1 MSLDSLSSS
10 RTYLKEM
17 EKLSESSIE
26 ETTILPT
33 EMMHHSLPEL
43 YVTLANEGIHTSDIF
58 RSIKL
63 PQS

>member
-10 RTYLKEM
+10 KTYLKEM

-33 EMMHHSLPEL
+33 EMMHRSLPEL
-43 YVTLANEGIHTSDIF
+43 YVTLANEGIHLTFSG
-58 RSIKL
+58 L
-63 PQS
+63 